1 MKAVIYPFSPRDPI
15 LQLTRDFPDIAWSV
29 VASVEDFA
37 RHIGDADILVISN
50 RACTPACG
58 PALARAQKLRWI
70 HFTSAGIERGL
81 AVGLPEGV
89 PVTNSTGIKAAMVS
103 EHAMVLLLAL
113 ARRLP

>member
-1 MKAVIYPFSPRDPI
+1 
-15 LQLTRDFPDIAWSV
+15 
-29 VASVEDFA
+29 
-37 RHIGDADILVISN
+37 
-50 RACTPACG
+50 CTPACG

-113 ARRLP
+113 ARRLPALAAEQRNHRFRRDEMTARMGTLEGATVCVIGLGNIGRALVRKLLAF